1 MKNKS
6 NLEFKGKSDFQVKY
20 IILEDGTKLDLD
32 NITHVLILKARKNN
46 KEYEFCLSQNVKE
59 KNDYKAL
66 SNQAFL
72 MANVLKIMAL
82 KNVDFGTATKIH
94 IEYMDK
100 LIERKNNA

>member
-20 IILEDGTKLDLD
+20 IILEDGTKLDIN
-32 NITHVLILKARKNN
+32 NIAHVLILKARKND
-46 KEYEFCLSQNVKE
+46 KEYEFCLSQNVRK

-82 KNVDFGTATKIH
+82 KNVDFETATKIH

>member
-1 MKNKS
+1 MKNNS

-20 IILEDGTKLDLD
+20 IILEDGTKLDIND
-32 NITHVLILKARKNN
+32 IAHVLILKARKNN
-46 KEYEFCLSQNVKE
+46 KEYEFCLSQNVKQ

-82 KNVDFGTATKIH
+82 QNVDFGTATKIH